1 MQRQL
6 LGLPVLERF
15 ILMSEQFQRGRILRL
30 GNDAYLLIGTG
41 GAQIR
46 LFPFLG
52 QVGEIEVWVAATL
65 GMATE
70 LLPTLPSVPKADIMC
85 NRYDIGTAQLLP
97 AM

>member
-52 QVGEIEVWVAATL
+52 RVGEIEVWVAATL
-65 GMATE
+65 GMASIWYRVT
-70 LLPTLPSVPKADIMC
+70 PH
-85 NRYDIGTAQLLP
+85 P
-97 AM
+97 ALSSQGRHHVQQI